1 MNNPGMLEGYLLAMD
16 VARTFED
23 QIRLEWSQDLIE
35 AMDRIAKTRWG
46 WRWEKA
52 KDSSADQGGSDGQ

>member
-1 MNNPGMLEGYLLAMD
+1 MHSPEMMEGYLLAMD
-16 VARTFED
+16 VAKTFED
-23 QIRLEWSQDLIE
+23 QYNYHGSQDLMD

-52 KDSSADQGGSDGQ
+52 KEEWQRAQD